1 MASEYVNKNGSTG
14 YQDLVPPKFS
24 DKEIRDADDLSM
36 KGEKGFYTHN
46 THKSMQAW
54 EDSVKVSGDGFHDSS
69 VPKTPKTD
77 CFYDNVSN
85 WAR

>member
-1 MASEYVNKNGSTG
+1 MFNKK
-14 YQDLVPPKFS
+14 DRIS
-24 DKEIRDADDLSM
+24 DKISTHESLQ
-36 KGEKGFYTHN
+36 EK
-46 THKSMQAW
+46 
-54 EDSVKVSGDGFHDSS
+54 EESVKTSGDGFSDSS